1 MSYFEKEIMIKKK
14 IKWTFIIFLLLIGR
28 GIFAQNN
35 NDKISDKETDTLK
48 TKQIQEVLIKAQK
61 KKQFSDHATILL
73 IKRLLKKLGIPKICL
88 PHCQNCNLILFLIQ

>member
-1 MSYFEKEIMIKKK
+1 MIKKK

-61 KKQFSDHATILL
+61 KKQFSDHANYTFDKEALES
-73 IKRLLKKLGIPKICL
+73 
-88 PHCQNCNLILFLIQ
+88 